1 MSSSKVSLDRIDR
14 KLLNLLQQSSML
26 TFQQLADKI
35 GISQPAC
42 HRRIHRLRDNGVI
55 LGDISIVNQ
64 TYAERKLAI
73 WIEISLSSHQLNTF
87 NELLAMLRSSP
98 YVSCCDVITGDT
110 DILACLNVI
119 DMEEFREVTREFM
132 RKSPII
138 KTYRSITVAQR
149 VKLHPNYLFDET

>member
-132 RKSPII
+132 RKSQSSRPIA
-138 KTYRSITVAQR
+138 RSRWPSA
-149 VKLHPNYLFDET
+149 